1 MPKKT
6 LLAFSYTVDKRLGV
20 GHSRP
25 TYDGVGDTVFP
36 FDIQHDPIARGCKG
50 IDFALHILWQYPG
63 LTAIE
68 ENGHKGGVE

>member
-6 LLAFSYTVDKRLGV
+6 QLVLSYTVDKRLGF
-20 GHSRP
+20 GHGI
-25 TYDGVGDTVFP
+25 YDGVGDTVFP
-36 FDIQHDPIARGCKG
+36 FDTQHDPIPRGCKG

-68 ENGHKGGVE
+68 ENGHTGGVE